1 MNETTKKHQ
10 ELIRDLIVKCL
21 IDHPE
26 DLSVLPREDGRGK
39 VFWTVQG
46 HADDY
51 RKICGAR
58 GAHVKALTLLVEEIG
73 ECTDGSYHFWLK
85 ESEEGTVRP
94 MKIVE
99 PREDY
104 DPRDASDLL
113 TRVLRAAAGREDAL
127 SVTTYSDGSRL
138 ETPPFA
144 MVFRFEITPA
154 HPDVADWMTDV
165 SPSASPGIS
174 VLSAVQT
181 LWRAYG
187 AKNGAA
193 FQVVLKS

>member
-1 MNETTKKHQ
+1 MNENTKKHQ

-58 GAHVKALTLLVEEIG
+58 GAHVKALTLLVEEFG
-73 ECTDGSYHFWLK
+73 DSADTSYLFWLK
-85 ESEEGTVRP
+85 ESDEGTVRP

-99 PREDY
+99 GWDDY
-104 DPRDASDLL
+104 DPRDAADLL
-113 TRVLRAAAGREDAL
+113 SRVLRAAAGREDAI

-138 ETPPFA
+138 DTPPFA
-144 MVFRFEITPA
+144 MVFRFEIKAA
-154 HPDVADWMTDV
+154 HPDVADWLTEV
-165 SPSASPGIS
+165 NSTFGLS

-181 LWRAYG
+181 IWRAYG
-187 AKNGAA
+187 AKNGAS
-193 FQVVLKS
+193 FQIVLKY